1 MKFKMKVEF
10 SWYFNEDTSNIEPM
24 LSTNFIGNYNMYLK
38 EKMKYFFIK
47 DFNEND
53 LEYKGLIVDLLT
65 EYAWEKY
72 ENIKYEIK
80 EYIEISINEI
90 KEIIFGKKKKFFFNS
105 IESWGAEIKK
115 EGVLIYFVFQDDYF
129 DIMPINCF
137 YEILVNWR
145 KFLES
150 VPDLNNKVVIECT
163 GD

>member
-1 MKFKMKVEF
+1 MNGIIKFM
-10 SWYFNEDTSNIEPM
+10 WY
-24 LSTNFIGNYNMYLK
+24 G
-38 EKMKYFFIK
+38 
-47 DFNEND
+47 
-53 LEYKGLIVDLLT
+53 
-65 EYAWEKY
+65 Y

-145 KFLES
+145 KFLDTE
-150 VPDLNNKVVIECT
+150 PNLENKVIIECE

>member
-65 EYAWEKY
+65 EYAWKKY

-90 KEIIFGKKKKFFFNS
+90 KEIIFGKKKNFF
-105 IESWGAEIKK
+105 
-115 EGVLIYFVFQDDYF
+115 LTQ
-129 DIMPINCF
+129 
-137 YEILVNWR
+137 
-145 KFLES
+145 
-150 VPDLNNKVVIECT
+150 LNLGELK
-163 GD
+163 